1 MPKTMVIVNPNAGKG
16 YGAKIIPVIER
27 CLQRLGLDFDLVQ
40 TRGIGDAIE
49 VANLASA
56 QGYET
61 IVAVGGD
68 GTTHEV
74 INGMMAQANGHTTG
88 TLACIPAGSGN
99 DFAVMNGTPTD
110 IQEACEVIA
119 NGHAQVVDLGLLTID
134 SSLRRYFDNS
144 VGIGFDGMVVIETR
158 KIKHLRGI
166 LLYLPAVLRT
176 IFVSMKIPRVELVMD
191 GEAQEL
197 DALMLTIC
205 NGPREGGSFHLAPD
219 ALFDDG
225 KLDVVIARAVSR
237 FEMLRMVP
245 RFMRGTHLNHPA
257 VSTAKARTVVIRSK
271 DPLYLHVDGE
281 ILIDHAHQIEIKVVP
296 RALRM
301 LTRF

>member
-16 YGAKIIPVIER
+16 YGATIIPTIER
-27 CLQRLGLDFDLVQ
+27 CLRRSGLAFDLVQ

-49 VANLASA
+49 VASLAST
-56 QGYET
+56 QGYDT

-74 INGMMAQANGHTTG
+74 INGMMAQVNGHPTG

-110 IQEACEVIA
+110 IHEACEVIA
-119 NGHAQVVDLGLLTID
+119 NGHTQVVDLGLLTID
-134 SSLRRYFDNS
+134 GSLQRYFDNS

-176 IFVSMKIPRVELVMD
+176 IFVSMKIPRVELVLD
-191 GEAQEL
+191 GEVQEL

-257 VSTAKARTVVIRSK
+257 VSTSKARKVEIRSK
-271 DPLYLHVDGE
+271 DPLHLHVDGE
-281 ILIDHAHQIEIKVVP
+281 ILIDHAHQIEIEVVP

>member
-16 YGAKIIPVIER
+16 YGATIIPEIER
-27 CLQRLGLDFDLVQ
+27 CLRRQGLVFDLVR

-49 VANLASA
+49 IASLAST

-74 INGMMAQANGHTTG
+74 INGMMIHSNGHPTG

-99 DFAVMNGTPTD
+99 DFAVMNGAPSD
-110 IQEACEVIA
+110 VHEACDVIA
-119 NGHAQVVDLGLLTID
+119 AGQTQVVDLGLLTID
-134 SSLRRYFDNS
+134 GSLQRYFDNT

-166 LLYLPAVLRT
+166 ALYLPAVLKT
-176 IFVSMKIPRVELVMD
+176 IFISMKIPHVELTLD

-205 NGPREGGSFHLAPD
+205 NGPREGGTFHLAPE
-219 ALFDDG
+219 ARFDDG
-225 KLDVVIARAVSR
+225 VLDVVIARAVSR
-237 FEMLRMVP
+237 LEMLRLVP
-245 RFMRGTHLNHPA
+245 RFMRGTHLTHPA
-257 VSTAKARTVVIRSK
+257 VSTERARKIEIRSD
-271 DPLYLHVDGE
+271 DPLHLHVDGE
-281 ILIDHAHQIEIKVVP
+281 ILIDYAHEIQIEVVP
-296 RALRM
+296 SALRM
-301 LTRF
+301 LSRY